1 MISLFP
7 PYNLSAALLISTL
20 FIIPVNAAPSPV
32 SSPFTVNATVLTGC
46 VLGGGAT
53 DSSNFGSINFGNITS
68 LATATNATS
77 ELNAGTITIQC
88 NGNPSVTLALN
99 SGANMTGNISAG
111 RRLLNSSTGEYL
123 LYQIYQNNPRTLIWG
138 DGSNGGTTQVISTD
152 GTLQQ
157 VILYA
162 QLFASN
168 TQPTAGVYTDTLL
181 VTVSY

>member
-1 MISLFP
+1 MISLFSP
-7 PYNLSAALLISTL
+7 CHLSAALLISAL
-20 FIIPVNAAPSPV
+20 FIVPTNAAPSPV

-68 LATATNATS
+68 LATAINATS
-77 ELNAGTITIQC
+77 GLNAGTITIQC

-111 RRLLNSSTGEYL
+111 RHLLNSSTGEYL
-123 LYQIYQNNPRTLIWG
+123 LYQIYQNSPRTLIWV
-138 DGSNGGTTQVISTD
+138 DGSNGGATQVIATD

-168 TQPTAGVYTDTLL
+168 TQPTAGVYLDTLL
-181 VTVSY
+181 VTVTY